1 MAPEPWATVTQ
12 KAWLEAH
19 IAAFRQHQDNCI
31 VGRFWAE
38 VIREWFE
45 AFPKQQALYPEVY
58 GPLNKEQAATLCQA
72 TNKRV
77 KVRTQLNWT
86 IPCQAP
92 DLLHFVDGPQLV

>member
-1 MAPEPWATVTQ
+1 MAPEPWATITQ

-45 AFPKQQALYPEVY
+45 AFPERDALYPGVY
-58 GPLNKEQAATLCQA
+58 GPLDEQQTTELQNKTR
-72 TNKRV
+72 KRV
-77 KVRTQLNWT
+77 NVSNLQRSGAPLLT
-86 IPCQAP
+86 PCCA
-92 DLLHFVDGPQLV
+92 